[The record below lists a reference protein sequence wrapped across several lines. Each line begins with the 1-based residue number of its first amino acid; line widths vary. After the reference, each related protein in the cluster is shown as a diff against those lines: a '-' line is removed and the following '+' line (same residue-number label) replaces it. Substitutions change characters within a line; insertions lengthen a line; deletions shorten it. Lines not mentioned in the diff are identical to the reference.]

1 MRPEPSTP
9 VPVYFMLFWPPA
21 SPTGPHSG
29 QSRETRFRTR
39 DLRNMCPSG
48 GCARLCNKSGGREDA
63 MCPCARE
70 FLLNFF
76 KASSGQMTPRCKPP
90 CSTMR
95 LQLNYK
101 QRLLGTS
108 SSQPEVPMRMQAGR
122 QACPTRDEAEV
133 WAWVQSSPA
142 PEIILPKHL
151 LLGGAWI
158 AEPEKVT
165 SQCNAT
171 AASHSAIPTLHQAP
185 SNQPLPRPTPE
196 TAAPSLL

>member
-1 MRPEPSTP
+1 
-9 VPVYFMLFWPPA
+9 
-21 SPTGPHSG
+21 
-29 QSRETRFRTR
+29 
-39 DLRNMCPSG
+39 MCPR
-48 GCARLCNKSGGREDA
+48 ARK
-63 MCPCARE
+63 

-76 KASSGQMTPRCKPP
+76 KTSSGQMTPSLQTSMN
-90 CSTMR
+90 STMR
-95 LQLNYK
+95 LQLNYKIYK

-108 SSQPEVPMRMQAGR
+108 SSQPEVPMRTLAGR

-158 AEPEKVT
+158 AEPEKAT

-171 AASHSAIPTLHQAP
+171 AASHSAVPTLHQAP